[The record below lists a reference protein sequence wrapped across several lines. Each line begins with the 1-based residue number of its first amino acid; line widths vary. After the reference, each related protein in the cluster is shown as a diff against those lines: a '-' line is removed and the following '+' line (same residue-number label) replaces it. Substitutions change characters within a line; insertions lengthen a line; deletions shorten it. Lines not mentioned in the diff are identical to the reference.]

1 MRALHRLTITLLL
14 AMGPA
19 LQAATAPAPEPQA
32 MMQALARANSAVVG
46 IEVRAAEGA
55 LSAETLGRERAGTGV
70 VIGADGLVLTIG
82 YLVLEADRV
91 QLTTQDGRSH
101 PARLVAYDLATG
113 FGLVQSLLPLR
124 DVVPAPLGA
133 VETLAAGQRLLA
145 ITGGEDGDIANVQ
158 VVSRRPFSGYWEYH
172 IDGALFTTPPVPN
185 HSGAGLF
192 NHRGELVGIGS
203 LFVMSTMGG
212 ERRLPGNMFVPVDLL
227 RPVLEEMRTTGT
239 TRASRRP
246 WLGLK
251 IGAELGYGD
260 SYGRTKDQTCRV
272 YDQAGAEI
280 DGEFSACGLPF
291 FLVFDTLS
299 AWLRGEGLSLERIAV
314 WATGL
319 DARGVALAVLLY
331 HEIHHRGQMTVLMR
345 QAGLAADS
353 FLATRKDLTRG
364 VKAKLREW
372 LDAEGGLRQK
382 AGCLAFVHGG

>member
-145 ITGGEDGDIANVQ
+145 ITGGEDGDVANVQ

-246 WLGLK
+246 WLGLNSTDQGGRVQ
-251 IGAELGYGD
+251 IVRVNREGPADLAGLRPGD
-260 SYGRTKDQTCRV
+260 V
-272 YDQAGAEI
+272 
-280 DGEFSACGLPF
+280 
-291 FLVFDTLS
+291 V
-299 AWLRGEGLSLERIAV
+299 
-314 WATGL
+314 
-319 DARGVALAVLLY
+319 LAVAGSKVETLEAFYKKLWEQTSPQG
-331 HEIHHRGQMTVLMR
+331 EIELTVL
-345 QAGLAADS
+345 QGADVRT
-353 FLATRKDLTRG
+353 LRLRPTDRMQLLRKP
-364 VKAKLREW
+364 
-372 LDAEGGLRQK
+372 GGT
-382 AGCLAFVHGG
+382 